1 MSLIAYVR
9 KSLKPTPNIYKEL
22 SLANLL
28 NTEIGNAVLEINK
41 TLQATDPD
49 LHEMVLEIT
58 LKLIQNKPLSQ
69 IYNPVEHQEF
79 TFVSTNKDGLIT
91 LQSNRLLSLFS
102 DDNGLSW
109 YDIDIKPP
117 FRWFWSYL
125 NKSIFIKPGRIKN
138 LIKKRLL
145 HYVDFPYEQDSSR
158 VGKDEAS
165 RL

>member
-58 LKLIQNKPLSQ
+58 LKLIQNKPLRQ
-69 IYNPVEHQEF
+69 IYNPEEHQEF
-79 TFVSTNKDGLIT
+79 TFVSTNME
-91 LQSNRLLSLFS
+91 
-102 DDNGLSW
+102 
-109 YDIDIKPP
+109 
-117 FRWFWSYL
+117 
-125 NKSIFIKPGRIKN
+125 FIKKLFN
-138 LIKKRLL
+138 
-145 HYVDFPYEQDSSR
+145 
-158 VGKDEAS
+158 
-165 RL
+165 